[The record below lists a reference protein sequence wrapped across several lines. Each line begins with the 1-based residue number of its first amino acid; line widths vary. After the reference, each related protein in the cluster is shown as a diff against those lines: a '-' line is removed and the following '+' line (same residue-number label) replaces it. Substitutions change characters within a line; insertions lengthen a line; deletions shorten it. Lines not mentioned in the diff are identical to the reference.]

1 MLEEHSFVIMFMLC
15 VVTLQLTKV
24 IFLLDRIKDK
34 LDHHNK
40 VTVDMIRQLNDTLVR
55 DFSLGV
61 DEGFSGWQPW
71 SIDSFEEGKDD
82 GCSTGETGESQ
93 D

>member
-1 MLEEHSFVIMFMLC
+1 MLEERSFVIIFMLC
-15 VVTLQLTKV
+15 VVILQLTKV

-34 LDHHNK
+34 FYHHNK

>member
-1 MLEEHSFVIMFMLC
+1 MLEEQSFVIMFMLC

-71 SIDSFEEGKDD
+71 DIDSFKEGKDD
-82 GCSTGETGESQ
+82 GCSTGETGES
-93 D
+93 

>member
-1 MLEEHSFVIMFMLC
+1 MTSDLSYVIMFMLS
-15 VVTLQLTKV
+15 VITLQLLKV
-24 IFLLDRIKDK
+24 LFRLDQIKDK

-71 SIDSFEEGKDD
+71 SIDSFKEGKDD

>member
-1 MLEEHSFVIMFMLC
+1 MLEERLGVIMIMLC
-15 VVTLQLTKV
+15 IVILQLTKA

-71 SIDSFEEGKDD
+71 DIDSFEEGKNN
-82 GCSTGETGESQ
+82 GCNTGEAGESQ